1 MYGRRYYHA
10 GYGTGPG
17 LYAPS
22 LFNPFRGVLGG
33 SLMIAGV
40 IVILNMIA
48 PQVLEQALPDWKLRY
63 GGIIVA
69 AVILGFLRS
78 IFRMFLPLA
87 ALGFWIVAV
96 FALVHTSMPTS
107 FALPKIPSIT
117 TQASQPQSAT
127 TAPSVT
133 VQKVHGS
140 KSLPDSAYFPAQ
152 KSSGIGALSNIPGV
166 SWLKK
171 LFR

>member
-1 MYGRRYYHA
+1 MYGRRYFPA
-10 GYGTGPG
+10 GYGASPG
-17 LYAPS
+17 LYAPT
-22 LFNPFRGVLGG
+22 LFNPFRGLFGG
-33 SLMIAGV
+33 SLMIAGC
-40 IVILNMIA
+40 IVIMNWLA
-48 PQVLEQALPDWKLRY
+48 PHALEQALPDWKLRY
-63 GGIIVA
+63 GGIIIA
-69 AVILGFLRS
+69 AVILGFIRS

-96 FALVHTSMPTS
+96 FALIHTSMPTS

-117 TQASQPQSAT
+117 TQASQPESAI

-152 KSSGIGALSNIPGV
+152 KSSGLGALSNIPGV